1 MNLFKYAARF
11 GQAPLCQ
18 ILPAG
23 LMKLAACKTL
33 ANALSAVS
41 PISRY
46 AGDTGRRPST
56 MAEVCARVHTMRAA
70 LSLHSDRTWA
80 AHLGED
86 VARTRPRLLPRGI
99 ER

>member
-1 MNLFKYAARF
+1 MNSFKYAARF

-18 ILPAG
+18 IR

-46 AGDTGRRPST
+46 AGTLVDPST

-86 VARTRPRLLPRGI
+86 VARTRPRLLGGAHTP
-99 ER
+99 

>member
-18 ILPAG
+18 SR

-86 VARTRPRLLPRGI
+86 VARTRPRLLGGAHTP
-99 ER
+99 

>member
-18 ILPAG
+18 SRPADE
-23 LMKLAACKTL
+23 LAACKTL

-86 VARTRPRLLPRGI
+86 VARTRPRLLPWGI